1 MDAYFYLVIVAGLIA
16 GASTGLLG
24 VYIVGMRIPF
34 IGICISHAAMAGT
47 IYGSFLAFANPTLTA
62 ICPALGGIAASV
74 IAALSLAGIRPE
86 RSRLDTN
93 VGLAIVFCLMLGL
106 TFLGIGLNQASRS
119 EMLGLLWGNILFT
132 DRAGTITIAAMAAV
146 LAIFCAL
153 FNKELKVL
161 LFSRSIAAA
170 TGVHAG
176 FVYGLLLV
184 LCGII
189 LAVNLPLIGGLM
201 IFSIITCPAAAA
213 YQICTGHRSVVIAA
227 TVFGMLSALIG
238 FMASFYLDLP
248 TGACIVLVSAA
259 IFALA
264 ALYRAIRGTGD

>member
-1 MDAYFYLVIVAGLIA
+1 
-16 GASTGLLG
+16 
-24 VYIVGMRIPF
+24 
-34 IGICISHAAMAGT
+34 
-47 IYGSFLAFANPTLTA
+47 
-62 ICPALGGIAASV
+62 
-74 IAALSLAGIRPE
+74 PE

-176 FVYGLLLV
+176 FVYGLFLV

-201 IFSIITCPAAAA
+201 IFSIVTCPAAAA
-213 YQICTGHRSVVIAA
+213 YQICTGYRSVVIAA

-238 FMASFYLDLP
+238 FMVSFYLDLP